1 MQDRYGTTVSLA
13 LILTTTALSLVILHL
28 APDGAMVPVHFSRDW
43 EADKFVRPHTGVVI
57 WTGLQLGIWALMYTL
72 PLLSRSGEGFRES
85 RTVYDAAWV
94 TLTALLCTVQIAAME
109 EAIGIKIAKISL
121 VNVMMGFFLVVVGNG
136 LGKIRP
142 NELIGIRTPW
152 TKASVR
158 VWNRT
163 HRTSAPIFIL
173 VGALLIASGFGIL
186 GIPSGSGFRI
196 GCILISA
203 ALSCGLSW
211 LYWRSEQKKS

>member
-1 MQDRYGTTVSLA
+1 MQDRYGPTVSLA
-13 LILTTTALSLVILHL
+13 LILTTATLSLVILRL
-28 APDGAMVPVHFSRDW
+28 APDGAMVPVHFSRNW

-57 WTGLQLGIWALMYTL
+57 WAGLQLGVWALMYGL
-72 PLLSRSGEGFRES
+72 PLLRRAGEGFWES

-94 TLTALLCTVQIAAME
+94 TLTTLLCAVQIAAME
-109 EAIGIKIAKISL
+109 DALGVKIALSSV
-121 VNVMMGFFLVVVGNG
+121 VNVMLGVLLVVVGNG

-142 NELIGIRTPW
+142 NELVGIRTPW
-152 TKASVR
+152 TKGSVR

-173 VGALLIASGFGIL
+173 VGALLIASGFGML
-186 GIPSGSGFRI
+186 GIPVGSGFRI
-196 GCILISA
+196 GCILIAA

-211 LYWRSEQKKS
+211 LYSRSEQKNS